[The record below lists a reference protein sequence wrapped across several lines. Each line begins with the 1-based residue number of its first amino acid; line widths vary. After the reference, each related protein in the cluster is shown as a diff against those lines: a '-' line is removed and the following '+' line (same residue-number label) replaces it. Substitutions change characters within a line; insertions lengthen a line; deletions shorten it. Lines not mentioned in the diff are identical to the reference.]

1 MFKIALQVTKI
12 ASCNVGVRGCERV
25 ISLVGDIRIKALNIF
40 FLSWLPN
47 EKCIKIKTF
56 ECSHNQVASGIL
68 CSLILSYV
76 NDKKCNSDKLNTNIP
91 LLQTSSRHTPWYGL
105 DQPEHFVVL
114 QQNRL

>member
-40 FLSWLPN
+40 FLSWLD

-56 ECSHNQVASGIL
+56 
-68 CSLILSYV
+68 
-76 NDKKCNSDKLNTNIP
+76 
-91 LLQTSSRHTPWYGL
+91 
-105 DQPEHFVVL
+105 
-114 QQNRL
+114 